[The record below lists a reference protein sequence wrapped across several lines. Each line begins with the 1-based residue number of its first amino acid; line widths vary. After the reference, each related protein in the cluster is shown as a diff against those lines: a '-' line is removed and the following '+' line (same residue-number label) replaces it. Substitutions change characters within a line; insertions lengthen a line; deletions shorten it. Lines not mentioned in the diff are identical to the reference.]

1 VSSVE
6 TAERPG
12 RWTVLS
18 ALYGL
23 VLRTQVTLGRVL
35 GIAALGAL
43 AVVLGLFAAL
53 ESDDSAQAV
62 TDAISTFGLAVLVPL
77 GTLWL
82 GTAAIGD
89 LIEDRLL
96 VYVWLKPVPPWA
108 LPLAAVLATATVV
121 VPLAVLP
128 VAASAVVAGESDV
141 AAPALAAALL
151 AALAYSGVF
160 VAAGL
165 WFKRA
170 VWWGL
175 AFVLLWENLVANI
188 SDGVARFTVVGW
200 AGSIL
205 STAGDVDVSVTAGSA
220 TAAFVILPLVA
231 VIGCLAATY
240 RYRRTEVD

>member
-1 VSSVE
+1 MSTVDV
-6 TAERPG
+6 AERPG
-12 RWTVLS
+12 NWTVLI
-18 ALYGL
+18 ALYRL

-43 AVVLGLFAAL
+43 SIALGAFAAL
-53 ESDDSAQAV
+53 DDDPAQAA
-62 TDAISTFGLAVLVPL
+62 TDAISSYGLAVLVPL
-77 GTLWL
+77 ATLWL

-89 LIEDRLL
+89 LVEDRLL
-96 VYVWLKPVPPWA
+96 VYIWLKPVPRWE

-121 VPLAVLP
+121 VPLAVVP
-128 VAASAVVAGESDV
+128 VAVSAVVAGEV
-141 AAPALAAALL
+141 ELAAAALAAALL
-151 AALAYSGVF
+151 AALAYSGLF

-165 WFKRA
+165 WFRRA

-188 SDGVARFTVVGW
+188 SSGVARFTVVGW

-231 VIGCLAATY
+231 AAVFLAATY
-240 RYRRTEVD
+240 RYRRTEID